1 MCSYWR
7 CSFSPTPRR
16 CFFSGIRAPF
26 RSAALADRFD
36 QIPLAHLRA
45 AGNVPVL
52 GDLVELL
59 AVAILE
65 RMTCA
70 AAALAASCLLH
81 VSPRGLDLACR
92 SHPIPLLLC
101 CQVCT
106 RLGRVLFALLAA
118 LVRSH
123 ELG

>member
-1 MCSYWR
+1 MGGHWPLR

-45 AGNVPVL
+45 AGDVPVL

-59 AVAILE
+59 AFAILE
-65 RMTCA
+65 RA
-70 AAALAASCLLH
+70 AGLAAALAASCRLLAELAARALRKTRDRALPLRRLSCLLH
-81 VSPRGLDLACR
+81 VSPGGLDLAC
-92 SHPIPLLLC
+92 
-101 CQVCT
+101 
-106 RLGRVLFALLAA
+106 
-118 LVRSH
+118 
-123 ELG
+123 